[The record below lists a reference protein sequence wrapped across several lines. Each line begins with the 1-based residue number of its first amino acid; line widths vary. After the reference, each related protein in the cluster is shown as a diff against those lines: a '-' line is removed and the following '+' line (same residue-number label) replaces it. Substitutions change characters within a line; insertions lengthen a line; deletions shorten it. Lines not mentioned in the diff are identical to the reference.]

1 MELIIGLAIV
11 GFIICIIIMRR
22 NIKRVRQS
30 ADEVCRLAENL
41 IKNAVIVERDLME
54 IREQISKLS
63 DVLTEIGDDLK

>member
-11 GFIICIIIMRR
+11 VFIVCIIIMRR